1 VGIVFRTSAED
12 LLHCRFAISPLGE
25 TADALRS
32 LARPAAAPGHLPWQR
47 QARTQLPGLQIG
59 PLLAMLSARGY
70 QPDFL
75 NPPPDSPF
83 TEISAELD
91 QVRAI
96 PPQRVAAELAQWQ
109 ARNPAAPTV
118 LRDYPELSGEPAR
131 ARDLLA
137 SMLHRAWQGLIEP
150 WWPRL
155 RDILDADLTVRAR
168 QLAQAGLA
176 VTLNDLHPKI
186 TYRNGTLSF
195 AITSREELDA
205 TGAELVL
212 IPSVFAWPGAGVTFN
227 PPAIIYPARGI
238 ASLWQP
244 PARTPSDLAHLIG
257 ATRAMLLSALAE
269 PASTSGLAARCSLP
283 LSTTSEH
290 LTIMRANGLISTTRT
305 GRYLHHQ
312 RTPLGIALS
321 PSAPPHQSL
330 WPSIEDLSGP
340 ATDLPGIDRI
350 Q

>member
-12 LLHCRFAISPLGE
+12 LMRCRFAISPLGE

-32 LARPAAAPGHLPWQR
+32 LSRPAAVPGHLPWQR
-47 QARTQLPGLQIG
+47 QALMQLTGLQID
-59 PLLAMLSARGY
+59 PLLAILSAFGY

-75 NPPPDSPF
+75 SPPPSSPF
-83 TEISAELD
+83 TDISAELD
-91 QVRAI
+91 QVRAT
-96 PPQRVAAELAQWQ
+96 PPHRVAAELSQWQ
-109 ARNPAAPTV
+109 ARNPAAPAA
-118 LRDYPELSGEPAR
+118 LRDHPELSGDPAR

-155 RDILDADLTVRAR
+155 RDVLDADLTVRAR
-168 QLAQAGLA
+168 QLAHAGLA
-176 VTLNDLHPKI
+176 ATLNDLHPDI
-186 TYRNGTLSF
+186 SYGNGTLSF
-195 AITSREELDA
+195 AIASCEELDA

-212 IPSVFAWPGAGVTFN
+212 IPSVFTWPGAAVNFD

-238 ASLWQP
+238 AALWQP
-244 PARTPSDLAHLIG
+244 PARTTTDLAHLIG
-257 ATRAMLLSALAE
+257 ATRARLLNGLAE
-269 PASTSGLAARCSLP
+269 PASTSGLAARCRLP

-290 LTIMRANGLISTTRT
+290 LAIMRANGLISTTRT
-305 GRYLHHQ
+305 GRYVHHE

-321 PSAPPHQSL
+321 PSTPP
-330 WPSIEDLSGP
+330 
-340 ATDLPGIDRI
+340 ARPGAFAGTGQI